1 MPASLLAP
9 LAPVL
14 LAANFFGP
22 PIGSWSSLD
31 AGARQNDEAEV
42 DDTGTILAWH
52 SQLASPATPATPPP
66 VQPGDDASASSQP
79 TLRDPYTP
87 PPREPSSAEVSTQ
100 PMPAP
105 ITDASSPID
114 DHPVPPPSANY
125 TPPPNDTLVAAARR
139 RRGGKG
145 RGGERATLF
154 GEGGEGF
161 GLHFDLSLK
170 TTAVDNRAGL
180 MMGGTFAPIIADRL
194 QLGLT
199 WHWLVT
205 PQFANLGPRRFNLE
219 YNYGGFQMGVF
230 VVRRGFFRLMI
241 GGVVGGGSACI
252 DDERL
257 NECYS
262 KASLFAGEPEVTA
275 IFSLL
280 KFMRISI
287 GGGYRF
293 VVPQRWSGPSG
304 QELGGPT
311 GTIAL
316 QLGAFDQLGKNAKK
330 IRW

>member
-1 MPASLLAP
+1 MSATLMTP
-9 LAPVL
+9 LAPIL
-14 LAANFFGP
+14 LAVHVGP
-22 PIGSWSSLD
+22 PIGSWSTLD
-31 AGARQNDEAEV
+31 VDTHAARDGVGEV
-42 DDTGTILAWH
+42 TAWNER
-52 SQLASPATPATPPP
+52 LVSPATPATPPP
-66 VQPGDDASASSQP
+66 ASAP
-79 TLRDPYTP
+79 TGAA
-87 PPREPSSAEVSTQ
+87 EPSSAGQPATQDTYTPPVSTTPSTQ
-100 PMPAP
+100 PSAQPVATTAETYP
-105 ITDASSPID
+105 NAAVSPEA
-114 DHPVPPPSANY
+114 PPPSAAY
-125 TPPPNDTLVAAARR
+125 APPPNDTLVAAARR
-139 RRGGKG
+139 KRRG
-145 RGGERATLF
+145 GGERATLF
-154 GEGGEGF
+154 GDGGEGF
-161 GLHFDLSLK
+161 GLHFDVSLK

-180 MMGGTFAPIIADRL
+180 MMGTTIAPIIADRL

-205 PQFANLGPRRFNLE
+205 PQFTNLGPRRFNLE

-230 VVRRGFFRLMI
+230 VVRRGFFRLMV

-316 QLGAFDQLGKNAKK
+316 QLGAFEQLGKNAKK

>member
-1 MPASLLAP
+1 MSATSQLLLAP
-9 LAPVL
+9 IL
-14 LAANFFGP
+14 LAVNVGP
-22 PIGSWSSLD
+22 PFGSWSSLD
-31 AGARQNDEAEV
+31 VDARGHLDE
-42 DDTGTILAWH
+42 DGTAQVWNA
-52 SQLASPATPATPPP
+52 QLGSPATPVTPPP
-66 VQPGDDASASSQP
+66 SQPSVPAMEPPATGQPAPQDTQTPPVSAPASNEPSQQASATWTAPEDTADGSTSS
-79 TLRDPYTP
+79 P
-87 PPREPSSAEVSTQ
+87 PPTVDDGP
-100 PMPAP
+100 PA
-105 ITDASSPID
+105 
-114 DHPVPPPSANY
+114 
-125 TPPPNDTLVAAARR
+125 NDTLVAAARR
-139 RRGGKG
+139 ERRG
-145 RGGERATLF
+145 GGERATLF
-154 GEGGEGF
+154 GDGEDGF

-180 MMGGTFAPIIADRL
+180 MMGTTIAPIIADRL

-205 PQFANLGPRRFNLE
+205 PQFTNLGPRRFNLE

-241 GGVVGGGSACI
+241 GGVVGGGSACL

-316 QLGAFDQLGKNAKK
+316 QLGAFEQVVKNAKK